1 MEAEGGLWSACQ
13 VQASVQ
19 VVLSKNEGKGVPG
32 DTPATR
38 NAIIIKMTA
47 FSFLRPGTQ

>member
-19 VVLSKNEGKGVPG
+19 VVLRMRGKG
-32 DTPATR
+32 
-38 NAIIIKMTA
+38 
-47 FSFLRPGTQ
+47 SPGTPLQPGMLSLLK